1 VKISSSAYL
10 GVELLVR
17 LAARNADPFI
27 QGGTLK
33 RTARARFSLCS
44 AAVADASN
52 ARGARSPNRHR
63 CSAAL
68 RRPPGDRLVFIPAHR
83 RLSGGGKEIRTLGLP
98 SEGLRFFRNFPVQF
112 GNSPSESKTSS
123 FGTGTAGPFPPWRL
137 RTCNRPSVGRGD
149 GACSAQRGLR
159 PR

>member
-33 RTARARFSLCS
+33 RTARARLVPDSPRTEWLP
-44 AAVADASN
+44 N
-52 ARGARSPNRHR
+52 GAIE
-63 CSAAL
+63 
-68 RRPPGDRLVFIPAHR
+68 RPPTAVDCLDCFYQMYCVKSTRKAAQNR
-83 RLSGGGKEIRTLGLP
+83 SG
-98 SEGLRFFRNFPVQF
+98 
-112 GNSPSESKTSS
+112 
-123 FGTGTAGPFPPWRL
+123 
-137 RTCNRPSVGRGD
+137 
-149 GACSAQRGLR
+149 